1 MEHIVTVINRDS
13 KLLTFYILFKENT
26 FTRMKSD
33 DSPPMSA
40 MINIK
45 ILPH

>member
-26 FTRMKSD
+26 RMKSD

-40 MINIK
+40 MINTK